1 VSNREP
7 STDQPNPAAEALARE
22 LYWAGPLLHGDLG
35 GAGAS
40 LDAGLPQRWYALEE
54 TLLWEYTQRYPEGEE
69 VLLVGGRFKRAI
81 KRMLFRVV
89 RPLTRRYDRV
99 GADIARLGR
108 ETADVGIEVARSLE
122 VLRHDV
128 ATLRE
133 RIDVLTDEV
142 RKVETLSRQRD
153 ARIGSMDS
161 EVALLTE
168 RFAATPLAP
177 AAGPVT
183 DRSASDLPTLAPVT
197 PDPFYWRFETEM
209 RGSHESLERKLRQ
222 YEDLALEIRAGSDSD
237 PLWIDLGCGEGDF
250 ALLVRSWGF
259 RVFGVDISPQAVA
272 ACAERGIDAV
282 VGALP
287 DYLADY
293 TGEPPAA
300 LSAIQVIEHLPPATW
315 LPTLRYAQRRLAPG
329 GACIVETIN
338 PLNVTALSTYFF
350 GDITHTWPANPRTLT
365 IMAEFAGFD
374 AAEVRLLNPDERG
387 DAQDFA
393 LIARNAR

>member
-1 VSNREP
+1 M
-7 STDQPNPAAEALARE
+7 
-22 LYWAGPLLHGDLG
+22 
-35 GAGAS
+35 
-40 LDAGLPQRWYALEE
+40 
-54 TLLWEYTQRYPEGEE
+54 
-69 VLLVGGRFKRAI
+69 VGGRFKRAV

-142 RKVETLSRQRD
+142 RKVETLTRQRD
-153 ARIGSMDS
+153 ARIGSMGS
-161 EVALLTE
+161 EVALLSE
-168 RFAATPLAP
+168 RVSTAPMAP
-177 AAGPVT
+177 AASPASG
-183 DRSASDLPTLAPVT
+183 RSVSDPPTLAPAT

-222 YEDLALEIRAGSDSD
+222 YEDLALDIRAGAGAD

-250 ALLVRSWGF
+250 GLLVRSWGF
-259 RVFGVDISPQAVA
+259 RVLGVDISPQAVA
-272 ACAERGIDAV
+272 ACAERRRRGRRRA
-282 VGALP
+282 ARLP
-287 DYLADY
+287 ADY
-293 TGEPPAA
+293 EGEPPAA
-300 LSAIQVIEHLPPATW
+300 FSAIQVIEHLPPATW
-315 LPTLRYAQRRLAPG
+315 LPTLQYAQRRLAPG

-350 GDITHTWPANPRTLT
+350 GDITHVAREPRTLT
-365 IMAEFAGFD
+365 VMAEFAGFD
-374 AAEVRLLNPDERG
+374 TAEVRLLNPDERG

-393 LIARNAR
+393 LIARNAQ